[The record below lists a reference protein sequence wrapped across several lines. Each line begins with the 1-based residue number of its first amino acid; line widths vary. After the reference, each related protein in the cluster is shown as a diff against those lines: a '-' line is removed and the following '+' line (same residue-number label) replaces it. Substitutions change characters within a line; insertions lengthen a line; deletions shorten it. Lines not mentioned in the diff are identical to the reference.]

1 MQQEIS
7 QWYISVVVFRKL
19 WIHTLVYSHQCPF
32 NILWTNGCQNQIF
45 GTVQIFAGL
54 TSSVRMQ
61 VGSKLELYFQIWTN
75 KTMHALATSAE
86 HVNLDSLSPKKKLDS
101 CPFLFFSF
109 SVFQK
114 KRGYVWGPFL
124 HFLLPC
130 NTKIH
135 RATVNFERGKKA
147 VHTTYKM
154 HLALAHSAIC
164 CGGTGI
170 HNLIFF

>member
-86 HVNLDSLSPKKKLDS
+86 HVNLDSLSPKKKPRLLS
-101 CPFLFFSF
+101 FSF
-109 SVFQK
+109 LLFLSLSEK
-114 KRGYVWGPFL
+114 KRAMYGDQFY
-124 HFLLPC
+124 
-130 NTKIH
+130 
-135 RATVNFERGKKA
+135 
-147 VHTTYKM
+147 
-154 HLALAHSAIC
+154 
-164 CGGTGI
+164 
-170 HNLIFF
+170 IFFYPVTQRYTELLWILRGEKRQCIQPIRCILRLHIQQYVVVEQVFTI